1 MKLRPTRRTLILT
14 ALLLVTLLVE
24 AYLFIFMREAV
35 KETIILP
42 LASMF
47 FEFNRILRSIDQVVY
62 WAILVVI
69 GLLLLYTFAAQ
80 VIGPPTGRPAKFT
93 SGWTNSR
100 FRNWRHYLE
109 SFDNSNFASENLAF
123 ELSRLIANIYALHE
137 ELTPGQVLRLAEDGT
152 LNLPP
157 EIRELLRTRR
167 FATIRPKQTWIDK
180 LFRRKRSQQT
190 KLAQHTPAHAEVE
203 MIIAFIEQEL
213 EVSRDT
219 ENN

>member
-47 FEFNRILRSIDQVVY
+47 FEFNRMLRSVDQVVY

-80 VIGPPTGRPAKFT
+80 VIGPPTGRPAKFA
-93 SGWTNSR
+93 SVWTNSR
-100 FRNWRHYLE
+100 FHNWRHYLE

-167 FATIRPKQTWIDK
+167 FATIRPQKTWIDK
-180 LFRRKRSQQT
+180 LFRRKRAKQT
-190 KLAQHTPAHAEVE
+190 KPAQHTPAHAEVE

-213 EVSRDT
+213 EVSRDA

>member
-24 AYLFIFMREAV
+24 AYLFIFMQDAV
-35 KETIILP
+35 KESIILP

-47 FEFNRILRSIDQVVY
+47 FEFNRMLRSIDQVVY

-80 VIGPPTGRPAKFT
+80 VIPPPTGRSARFT
-93 SGWTNSR
+93 SSWSNSR

-137 ELTPGQVLRLAEDGT
+137 ELSPGQVLGMAEEGT

-167 FATIRPKQTWIDK
+167 FSTVRPKRTWIDK
-180 LFRRKRSQQT
+180 LFNRKRSR
-190 KLAQHTPAHAEVE
+190 KAKPAQRTPAHAEVE

-213 EVSRDT
+213 EVSRESD
-219 ENN
+219 NN

>member
-1 MKLRPTRRTLILT
+1 MKLRPTRRTLVLT

-24 AYLFIFMREAV
+24 AYLFIFMQDAV
-35 KETIILP
+35 NETIILP
-42 LASMF
+42 LASLF
-47 FEFNRILRSIDQVVY
+47 FEINRMLRSIDQVVY

-80 VIGPPTGRPAKFT
+80 VIPAPTGRAAKFT
-93 SGWTNSR
+93 SGWSNSR

-137 ELTPGQVLRLAEDGT
+137 ELSPGQVLRMAEDGT

-157 EIRELLRTRR
+157 EICELLRARR
-167 FATIRPKQTWIDK
+167 FKTVRPKQTWIEK
-180 LFRRKRSQQT
+180 IFNRKRSRRN
-190 KLAQHTPAHAEVE
+190 KPAQHTPAHAEVE
-203 MIIAFIEQEL
+203 MIIAFIEKEL
-213 EVSRDT
+213 EVSRESD
-219 ENN
+219 NN